1 MNLTGLTY
9 AWITTTIV
17 CGILGEW
24 VGGGWT
30 ELWRVLLAGLFLALL
45 WEGLL
50 FKRLVF
56 TVAREVPAHGSLG
69 EALHGHLAVTNPGSR
84 PLLLETQQ
92 LFPDGMAGE
101 DELAQL
107 QVPAGATA
115 LRPFTTVPTQLGT
128 VEWGAVYTRSLG
140 GLGLAWWPRRVD
152 VRGTVQVVP
161 SHLRHQERGIG
172 VQDLGE
178 LSQKVAGTGKELL
191 WLREY
196 RQGDPLRAIDW
207 KATARRNRHI
217 VRVLTEEQHLELM
230 LLIDAGRASS
240 LQAGALTRL
249 HHFANVA
256 ARLAEKAV
264 CQGDLV
270 GLVVFAEQPLR
281 VLPPVKGHA
290 GLMKIR
296 SLLEA
301 LRPSTREANPLPAT
315 LAARGLLKRR
325 SLVVTFT
332 ETDDSDAAGQ
342 LLQATSLLSPKHLPL
357 VAGIIDPAVTTL
369 HHAPAQQ
376 WLDPYHAFAAAESLQ
391 VARRNA
397 LHLQRMGAQVAVTS
411 PERLDEAVLTHYQ
424 RLRERK
430 RV

>member
-1 MNLTGLTY
+1 MNLTALTY
-9 AWITTTIV
+9 AGLTTTIV

-30 ELWRVLLAGLFLALL
+30 DLWRVLAAGLLFALL

-50 FKRLVF
+50 FKRLAF

-69 EALHGHLAVTNPGSR
+69 ETLCGHLVVTNPDSR
-84 PLLLETQQ
+84 PLHIETQQ
-92 LFPDGMAGE
+92 SFPDGMTGE
-101 DELAQL
+101 DDLTRTH
-107 QVPAGATA
+107 VPARGTA
-115 LRPFTTVPTQLGT
+115 VRPFSIVPTQLGT
-128 VEWGAVYTRSLG
+128 LEWEPVHTRSLG
-140 GLGLAWWPRRVD
+140 RLGLAWWPRRVD
-152 VRGTVQVVP
+152 IRGTVHVVP
-161 SHLRHQERGIG
+161 FHLQHQERGVG

-178 LSQKVAGTGKELL
+178 RSQKVAGTGKELL

-207 KATARRNRHI
+207 KATARRDRHI

-240 LQAGALTRL
+240 LQAGSLTRL

-264 CQGDLV
+264 RHGDEV
-270 GLVVFAEQPLR
+270 GLVIFAERPLR

-290 GLMKIR
+290 GLVQVR
-296 SLLEA
+296 SLLA
-301 LRPSTREANPLPAT
+301 AMRPSPREANPLPAT
-315 LAARGLLKRR
+315 LAARGLLRR
-325 SLVVTFT
+325 RTLVVTFT
-332 ETDDSDAAGQ
+332 ETDDSDATGQ

-357 VAGIIDPAVTTL
+357 VAGIIDPAVAAL
-369 HHAPAQQ
+369 HHAPAQD
-376 WLDPYHAFAAAESLQ
+376 WLDPYYAFAAAESLQ
-391 VARRNA
+391 AARRNA
-397 LHLQRMGAQVAVTS
+397 LHLQRMGAQVAVTK
-411 PERLDEAVLTHYQ
+411 PERLDEAVLTYYQ
-424 RLRERK
+424 RLRDRR